1 MNTTIEALQ
10 KISIF
15 SKLNNAQLSWLVKRG
30 CYICLRSGEY
40 LKGEG
45 DLPGNFYVLLEGEV
59 KFTKKVG
66 LAERYVMTVGPGTF
80 VGHELI
86 LLDSPCFASV
96 QAIKHSHVIFW
107 DNDAFWQ
114 MLRRFPAIA
123 RELLTA
129 TAQRVE
135 ILEAVSS
142 HHEKL
147 MALGTLAAGLAHE
160 INNPAAALSRGAK
173 QLDQLFKEISVLSL
187 RLTQMELSQSQLAFL
202 KNFISHTI
210 EQAENTPMLLD
221 SLVTSDRE
229 EAVINWL
236 RAHGIDN
243 GWRIAPAFVE
253 KDLDTSWLDQMAQ
266 KIPIHQLDDLLCWAE
281 QLLTGIGLL
290 DQIKKSSIQISDL
303 VGTVKDYSYMD
314 RSPVQDIDIH
324 QAIESTL
331 TILSY
336 KLKGGISVRRLYA
349 PKLPIIRGLGSE
361 LNQVWTNIIDNAIQA
376 MDNKGEITIRT
387 VCEGSCVMVEIA
399 DDGPGIPANIKDRIF
414 EPFFTTKDVGAGMG
428 MGLMNTYNIVV
439 EKHKGDIKVFSKPG
453 DTRFQVRL
461 PSDSLKRLKPAL
473 VR

>member
-1 MNTTIEALQ
+1 MNTTVEALQ
-10 KISIF
+10 EISIF
-15 SKLNNAQLSWLVKRG
+15 SQLNSAQLSWLVKRG
-30 CYICLRSGEY
+30 CYVCLRSGEY

-45 DLPGNFYVLLEGEV
+45 DLPGSFYVLLEGEV

-66 LAERYVMTVGPGTF
+66 RTERYVMTFGPGTF

-96 QAIKHSHVIFW
+96 QAIRDSHVVFW
-107 DNDAFWQ
+107 DTDTFWQ

-147 MALGTLAAGLAHE
+147 VALGTLAAGLAHE
-160 INNPAAALSRGAK
+160 LNNPAAALSRGAK
-173 QLDQLFKEISVLSL
+173 QIDKLFKEMSVLAL
-187 RLTQMELSQSQLAFL
+187 RLTQMHLSKPQLTFL
-202 KNFISHTI
+202 RDFILHTI
-210 EQAENTPMLLD
+210 EKAENTPVLLD
-221 SLVTSDRE
+221 SLIKSDRE
-229 EAVINWL
+229 EDMIDWL
-236 RAHGIDN
+236 QAHGIHN
-243 GWRIAPAFVE
+243 GWRLAPTFVE
-253 KDLDTSWLDQMAQ
+253 KDLGTDWLDRMAQ
-266 KIPIHQLDDLLCWAE
+266 KIPTHQLGDMLCWAE

-290 DQIKKSSIQISDL
+290 DQIKKSSLQISDL
-303 VGTVKDYSYMD
+303 VGTVKGYSYMD
-314 RSPVQDIDIH
+314 RAPLQDIDLH

-336 KLKGGISVRRLYA
+336 KLKGGISVKRLYD
-349 PKLPIIRGLGSE
+349 PSLPVIRGLGSE

-376 MDNKGEITIRT
+376 MNNKGEITIRT
-387 VCEGSCVMVEIA
+387 VCEGSCVMVEIS
-399 DDGPGIPANIKDRIF
+399 DNGPGIPANIKDRIF
-414 EPFFTTKDVGAGMG
+414 EPFFTTKDVGSGMG

-439 EKHKGDIKVFSKPG
+439 EKHKGDIKVLSAPG

-461 PSDSLKRLKPAL
+461 PSDA
-473 VR
+473 